1 MTKCRGLSNGRNM
14 IRFCKY
20 TELAGV
26 TRVSYLYFWYLQLHK
41 LMIDIKL
48 NFLWFDSISM
58 PPYFPRFI
66 WAQSNQHVTQYWKCT
81 LGITSFIFF
90 FPHLA
95 SILFLANDNSR
106 FMIMITIIGN
116 ERWGPQEIQCIV
128 TYDHVSLMY
137 CYHTEDCK
145 TWREKT
151 WIRQRFSGS
160 FWVGRRRKKIECD
173 GMHARF
179 ATTVWH

>member
-1 MTKCRGLSNGRNM
+1 M
-14 IRFCKY
+14 IWFNFHAAIFSSFHMSTIKSTCYSILK
-20 TELAGV
+20 V
-26 TRVSYLYFWYLQLHK
+26 HTRHNKFHIY
-41 LMIDIKL
+41 
-48 NFLWFDSISM
+48 
-58 PPYFPRFI
+58 
-66 WAQSNQHVTQYWKCT
+66 
-81 LGITSFIFF
+81 F

-160 FWVGRRRKKIECD
+160 FWAGRRRKKIECD
-173 GMHARF
+173 SMQARF